1 MLAVKVVQKGKV
13 ELINVPDPVPGP
25 GDVLLRIRQCGICG
39 SDLHIYRGEWNTD
52 TKIGHEICAVV
63 EQAGPDVTGFPPG
76 MRVCAECFSHC
87 GKCRYCQ
94 AGDYNLCESVSFL
107 PGHEHSGLAQKAM
120 LPAHT
125 LFKVPD
131 SLSDAQVMMVEPTAV
146 AFRAVS
152 RAIRIPGMFGLSSF
166 TLAPGMNSAPSISV
180 APCVSLGIIG
190 AGTIGLLCT
199 AAAKAAGASPVAVV
213 AKHPHQA
220 DMAARLGAD
229 HVIRIAERSVA
240 EAMAEA
246 TGGRGFD
253 AIVDTVARG
262 TSFSSA
268 LGAVRSRGRVVLLGG
283 VTRPMLINIWPVEG
297 RELEVTGSQCYAL
310 TNGKPDFESAIQLIE
325 SGRVDAGS
333 LVTHTLPLENVDEA
347 FRIANDKSAG
357 SLKVAVRLSD

>member
-1 MLAVKVVQKGKV
+1 MRAAKVMQKGKV

-39 SDLHIYRGEWNTD
+39 SDLHVYRGEWSAES
-52 TKIGHEICAVV
+52 KIGHEICGVV
-63 EQAGPDVTGFPPG
+63 EQAGPGVSGFPAG
-76 MRVCAECFSHC
+76 TRVCAECFAHC
-87 GKCRYCQ
+87 GKCRYCRQ
-94 AGDYNLCESVSFL
+94 GDYNLCESVSFL
-107 PGHEHSGLAQKAM
+107 PGHEHSGLAEKAV

-152 RAIRIPGMFGLSSF
+152 RAIRSPGVAGPSSASP
-166 TLAPGMNSAPSISV
+166 APGM
-180 APCVSLGIIG
+180 SLAIIG

-199 AAAKAAGASPVAVV
+199 AVGKAAGASPVAVA

-220 DMAARLGAD
+220 AMAARVGAD
-229 HVIRIAERSVA
+229 YVIRMAERSVA

-246 TGGRGFD
+246 TDGRGFD
-253 AIVDTVARG
+253 AVVDTVARG
-262 TSFSSA
+262 TSFSTA
-268 LGAVRSRGRVVLLGG
+268 LGAVRSRGRVVLVGG
-283 VTRPMLINIWPVEG
+283 VTRPMLVNLSPLEG

-310 TNGKPDFESAIQLIE
+310 TNGKPDFESAIELIE

-333 LVTHTLPLENVDEA
+333 LVTHTLPLESVDEA
-347 FRIANDKSAG
+347 FRIANDKS
-357 SLKVAVRLSD
+357 SSSIKVAVRLSD